1 MLILFYGL
9 VPGDLLPEYFNY
21 ELNDL
26 GSCHAVQWFANQLF
40 CCFLILIIYYIL
52 YLFFLSQ
59 ISMFLLQQGNI
70 FGVLGRTNLPILN
83 RYLQTSIQ
91 YLIRIT
97 ILQRYTLHKAIHYHN
112 IIHTKTHKKHKYY
125 GQDEVKCGHV
135 FIHFLHLGQNETT
148 IGFLVV
154 GSMVLSSFLSSFS
167 WSVSSKWKSLLSTL
181 SCPSCPCSPLVFS
194 MLSSVFSVSSLSVSF
209 GNWIEYFCLDD

>member
-52 YLFFLSQ
+52 YLFFLSC

-70 FGVLGRTNLPILN
+70 FGVLGRTSLPILN

-97 ILQRYTLHKAIHYHN
+97 IYKDTHYIKQSIT
-112 IIHTKTHKKHKYY
+112 IILKTHKKHKYY

-135 FIHFLHLGQNETT
+135 FDTF
-148 IGFLVV
+148 
-154 GSMVLSSFLSSFS
+154 
-167 WSVSSKWKSLLSTL
+167 
-181 SCPSCPCSPLVFS
+181 PSPWP
-194 MLSSVFSVSSLSVSF
+194 
-209 GNWIEYFCLDD
+209 E